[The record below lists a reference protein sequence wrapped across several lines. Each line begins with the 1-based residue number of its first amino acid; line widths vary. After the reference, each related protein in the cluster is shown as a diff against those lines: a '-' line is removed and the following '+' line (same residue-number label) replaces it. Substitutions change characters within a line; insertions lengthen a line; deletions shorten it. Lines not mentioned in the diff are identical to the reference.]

1 MEACYHR
8 AIAFHAADFSPAA
21 RNRTCPIKDIDST
34 MLILIHSHHDTARAE
49 SLRQQLLS
57 SGYTFGD
64 ASSDPS
70 VPVIALLSPAA
81 LQDTETRA
89 ALYRALD
96 TGHHII
102 PVTTEAFM
110 LPKELDHLTSVN
122 LGEDDGLE
130 SLRQHIDAA
139 FQPDAGLPLK
149 VLTPATRRSN
159 SRAGLVIGLLAFGM
173 FMAGIIGIAVFN
185 IEAPIEEYNVIDTQ
199 VAQTRDILIAPT
211 LEGYLR
217 FLPGSLAQATE
228 YPATLQAVP
237 TRVRPFVAA
246 TATAVAIDQQQ

>member
-1 MEACYHR
+1 
-8 AIAFHAADFSPAA
+8 
-21 RNRTCPIKDIDST
+21 
-34 MLILIHSHHDTARAE
+34 MLILIHSHHDAARAE
-49 SLRQQLLS
+49 SLRQRLLS
-57 SGYTFGD
+57 SGYTFAD
-64 ASSDPS
+64 ASGEPT

-81 LQDTETRA
+81 LQDTEARA

-96 TGHHII
+96 SGHHII
-102 PVTTEAFM
+102 PVTTEALN
-110 LPKELDHLTSVN
+110 LPKEVDHLTSVN
-122 LGEDDGLE
+122 LEEDVNLDA
-130 SLRQHIDAA
+130 LRQHIDAA
-139 FQPDAGLPLK
+139 LQPDAGLPLK

-159 SRAGLVIGLLAFGM
+159 SRAGLVIGLLAFVM

-185 IEAPIEEYNVIDTQ
+185 IEAPLEEYNVVDTE
-199 VAQTRDILIAPT
+199 VAQTRDLLLAPT

-246 TATAVAIDQQQ
+246 TATAVAIDQQP